1 LSIDV
6 HVSRWYWLL
15 PRHVARFYP
24 AYNGIPKELRGP
36 VSSGL
41 VWSRGGRY
49 VAGTGDGWFKNLYDF
64 RENKIIFW
72 DKAPESIVIGESPEE
87 TVALNPYFKE
97 VAAFHEKVQRLLDSD
112 GGAVP
117 DSALAEWLYAD

>member
-1 LSIDV
+1 M
-6 HVSRWYWLL
+6 
-15 PRHVARFYP
+15 
-24 AYNGIPKELRGP
+24 
-36 VSSGL
+36 
-41 VWSRGGRY
+41 
-49 VAGTGDGWFKNLYDF
+49 AGTGDGWFKNLYDF